1 MFICAR
7 GPHNHRGRET
17 SLLRPR
23 CYPCCARAPFLKT
36 QHTDLHSGWCRGRPM
51 EGELTSLSSFLKI
64 SLASS
69 KEHCSSLH
77 SLSREPAFSSSR
89 NELARLCLCKTPWAS
104 LWVMK
109 TEKWEFHE
117 AFATHHSKMAQKPS
131 TLVSSHSAIGVKGF
145 LSTGLAE

>member
-1 MFICAR
+1 MDI
-7 GPHNHRGRET
+7 EI
-17 SLLRPR
+17 
-23 CYPCCARAPFLKT
+23 KT
-36 QHTDLHSGWCRGRPM
+36 QGECHTKTGVYAATSKELPKSMANHKERDMKQILLHS
-51 EGELTSLSSFLKI
+51 
-64 SLASS
+64 
-69 KEHCSSLH
+69 

-131 TLVSSHSAIGVKGF
+131 TLVLSHSAIGVKGF
-145 LSTGLAE
+145 LSTGLAEFEIGVISYGWLAMKKPHKLYVQKYSNMFIKL